1 MKQHA
6 KTKAYMGKLRFRR
19 SLIPS
24 NRGLKTVEPIRDRN
38 VVPGNVRADTFPL
51 PGSGSATLPPSRQK
65 EPLPSPWTGKSVLVR
80 VFVVASGGVAD
91 EFIDTAG

>member
-24 NRGLKTVEPIRDRN
+24 NRGLKTVEPIRDR
-38 VVPGNVRADTFPL
+38 GARQRACGHL
-51 PGSGSATLPPSRQK
+51 SVSGIRKCHATAIPTK
-65 EPLPSPWTGKSVLVR
+65 EQLPSPWTGKSVLVR